1 MTTKI
6 IKDFDGKF
14 LDRLKRALTGKRER
28 IVNVGFPAKA
38 KEPDGSST
46 ALIAAVHEFG
56 APDKGIPE
64 RSFMRTSLEQNR
76 NKRKTLNE
84 QNLKKVLNGGMSVD
98 AALGQLGLMASSD
111 IKEQIKNGSFT
122 PLKAATIKR
131 KGSSKPLID
140 TGQMRQSVTYELE
153 K

>member
-1 MTTKI
+1 MTAKI

-14 LDRLKRALTGKRER
+14 LDRLKKALTGNRER
-28 IVNVGFPAKA
+28 VVNVGFPASA
-38 KEPDGSST
+38 KEPDGAST
-46 ALIAAVHEFG
+46 AMIAAVHEYG
-56 APDKGIPE
+56 VPHKGIPE
-64 RSFMRTSLEQNR
+64 RPFMRTSLEKNR
-76 NKRKTLNE
+76 GKRKALNE

-111 IKEQIKNGSFT
+111 IKQEIKNGSFA
-122 PLKAATIKR
+122 PLKPATTKR

>member
-14 LDRLKRALTGKRER
+14 LDRIKRALTGKRER
-28 IVNVGFPAKA
+28 VVNVGFPSSA
-38 KEPDGSST
+38 KEPDGTST
-46 ALIAAVHEFG
+46 ALIAAVHEYG
-56 APDKGIPE
+56 NEHVPE
-64 RSFMRTSLEQNR
+64 RAFMRTSLQKNR
-76 NKRKTLNE
+76 GRYSALNG

-111 IKEQIKNGSFT
+111 IKEQIKNGSYA

>member
-1 MTTKI
+1 MTAKI

-14 LDRLKRALTGKRER
+14 LDRLKAALTGKRER
-28 IVNVGFPAKA
+28 VVNVGFPASA
-38 KEPDGSST
+38 KEPDGTST
-46 ALIAAVHEFG
+46 AFIAAVHEFG
-56 APDKGIPE
+56 SEHVPE
-64 RSFMRTSLEQNR
+64 RSFMRTSLEANR
-76 NKRKTLNE
+76 SKRTALNE
-84 QNLKKVLNGGMSVD
+84 QNLKKVLNGGMSVN
-98 AALGQLGLMASSD
+98 AALRQLGLMASRD
-111 IKEQIKNGSFT
+111 IKKQIKNGSYA

>member
-1 MTTKI
+1 MTAKI

-14 LDRLKRALTGKRER
+14 LDRLKAALTGKRER
-28 IVNVGFPAKA
+28 VVNVGFPASA
-38 KEPDGSST
+38 KELDGTST
-46 ALIAAVHEFG
+46 AFIAAVHEFG
-56 APDKGIPE
+56 SEHVPE
-64 RSFMRTSLEQNR
+64 RSFMRTSLEANR
-76 NKRKTLNE
+76 NKRKALNE
-84 QNLKKVLNGGMSVD
+84 QNLKKVLNGGITID

-111 IKEQIKNGSFT
+111 IKEQIKNGSFA
-122 PLKAATIKR
+122 PLKEATIKR

>member
-1 MTTKI
+1 MTAKI

-14 LDRLKRALTGKRER
+14 LDRLKAALTGKRER
-28 IVNVGFPAKA
+28 VVNVGFPASA
-38 KEPDGSST
+38 KEPDGTST
-46 ALIAAVHEFG
+46 AFIAAVHEFG
-56 APDKGIPE
+56 SEHVPE
-64 RSFMRTSLEQNR
+64 RSFMRTSLEANR
-76 NKRKTLNE
+76 NKRKTLNA

-98 AALGQLGLMASSD
+98 TALGQLGLMASSD
-111 IKEQIKNGSFT
+111 IKEQIKNGSFA
-122 PLKAATIKR
+122 PLKEATIKC

>member
-14 LDRLKRALTGKRER
+14 LDRLKKALIGKRER
-28 IVNVGFPAKA
+28 VVNVGFPASA
-38 KEPDGSST
+38 KEPDGTST
-46 ALIAAVHEFG
+46 AFIAAVHEFG
-56 APDKGIPE
+56 SEHVPE
-64 RSFMRTSLEQNR
+64 RSFMRTSLEVNR
-76 NKRKTLNE
+76 NKRKALNE

-98 AALGQLGLMASSD
+98 AALGHLGLMASSD
-111 IKEQIKNGSFT
+111 IKEQIKNGSYA
-122 PLKAATIKR
+122 PLKEVTTKR

>member
-1 MTTKI
+1 MTAKI

-14 LDRLKRALTGKRER
+14 LDRLKAALTGKRER
-28 IVNVGFPAKA
+28 IVNVGFPASA
-38 KEPDGSST
+38 KEPDGAST
-46 ALIAAVHEFG
+46 AMIAAVHEYG
-56 APDKGIPE
+56 NEHVPE
-64 RSFMRTSLEQNR
+64 RSFMRTSLQKNR
-76 NKRKTLNE
+76 GRYSALNE

-111 IKEQIKNGSFT
+111 IKEQIKNGSYA
-122 PLKAATIKR
+122 PLKQATIKR

>member
-1 MTTKI
+1 MTAKI

-14 LDRLKRALTGKRER
+14 LDKLKKALTGKRER
-28 IVNVGFPAKA
+28 IVNVGFPASA
-38 KEPDGSST
+38 KEPDGTST
-46 ALIAAVHEFG
+46 AFIAAVHEFG
-56 APDKGIPE
+56 SEHVPE
-64 RSFMRTSLEQNR
+64 RSFMRTSLGANR
-76 NKRKTLNE
+76 NKRKALNE
-84 QNLKKVLNGGMSVD
+84 QNLKKILNGGMSVD

-111 IKEQIKNGSFT
+111 IKEQIKNGSFA

-131 KGSSKPLID
+131 KGSSKPLVD

>member
-1 MTTKI
+1 MTAKI

-14 LDRLKRALTGKRER
+14 LDRLKKVLTGKRER
-28 IVNVGFPAKA
+28 IVNVGFPASA
-38 KEPDGSST
+38 KEPDGAST
-46 ALIAAVHEFG
+46 AMIAAVHEYG
-56 APDKGIPE
+56 NEHVPE
-64 RSFMRTSLEQNR
+64 RSFMRTSLQKNR
-76 NKRKTLNE
+76 GRYSALNE

-111 IKEQIKNGSFT
+111 IKEQIKNGSFA
-122 PLKAATIKR
+122 PLKQATIKR